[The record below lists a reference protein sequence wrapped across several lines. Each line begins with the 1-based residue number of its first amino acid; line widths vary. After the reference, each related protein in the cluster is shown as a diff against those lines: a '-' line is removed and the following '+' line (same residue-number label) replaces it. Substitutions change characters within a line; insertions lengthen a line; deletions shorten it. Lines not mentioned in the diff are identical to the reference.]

1 MYGLVPFRKRSS
13 GLSKANDWGFSG
25 FLDDFFNNNDVLPAF
40 FAQGNSLRADIRET
54 DSEFIVEAEMPGVK
68 KEDIKLDLD
77 DDILTISMERKLEEK
92 EEKDNYVRMER
103 RYGSFSRSFRVD
115 NIKHEDVKAEYKDGI
130 LKVTLPKDEDT
141 KAKKRTI
148 DVK

>member
-1 MYGLVPFRKRSS
+1 MYGLVPFRKRTS
-13 GLSKANDWGFSG
+13 GLSRNDDWGFGS
-25 FLDDFFNNNDVLPAF
+25 FFDEFFNNNEIMPAF

-68 KEDIKLDLD
+68 REDIKLDLD
-77 DDILTISMERKLEEK
+77 DDVLTLSMERKLENK
-92 EEKDNYVRMER
+92 EEKDNYLRMER
-103 RYGSFSRSFRVD
+103 RYGSFSRSFRVE

-130 LKVTLPKDEDT
+130 LKVVLPKDEKI

-148 DVK
+148 DVN

>member
-1 MYGLVPFRKRSS
+1 MYGLVPFRKRGS
-13 GLSKANDWGFSG
+13 GLSKASDRGFGG
-25 FLDDFFNNNDVLPAF
+25 FLDDFFNSDVFPAF
-40 FAQGNSLRADIRET
+40 LAQGNSIRTDIRET

-77 DDILTISMERKLEEK
+77 DDILTISMERKLENK

-103 RYGSFSRSFRVD
+103 RCGSFSRSFRVD

-130 LKVTLPKDEDT
+130 LTVTLPKNEDT

-148 DVK
+148 DVN